1 MENVPAVQGHGSD
14 VERFIM
20 AAIDK
25 SVPVETMERL
35 LAMRDKL
42 CAERAKADYDNALA
56 EFQAECPVIS
66 KSKEVM
72 DKGGTKV
79 RYRYAPLDSII
90 GQIKAILQKYGF
102 SYSLTAQIIEKEK
115 ANWVEAT
122 CKATHKSGHSEC
134 SSFRVPID
142 KDAYMNEQQKVASA
156 LTYAKRYAF
165 CNAFGI
171 MTGDEDDDSDAAG
184 DKETA
189 KKKRAAHLQEPR
201 QEAPIIEVEPEE
213 PLAVGTELRIR
224 IDGLIDEAGIDK
236 KDFKAWLFSIKKV
249 SKKFGNPSL
258 SSMSIKDAE
267 SMVKNWSAALAK
279 FNSYI
284 DQKNAGQ
291 AA

>member
-42 CAERAKADYDNALA
+42 CAERAKADYDEALA

-122 CKATHKSGHSEC
+122 CKATHKSGHSEL

-184 DKETA
+184 DKKPE
-189 KKKRAAHLQEPR
+189 KKPPVRK
-201 QEAPIIEVEPEE
+201 EAPISEAETVEE
-213 PLAVGTELRIR
+213 PLAVGTELRTK

-267 SMVKNWSAALAK
+267 SLVKNWSAALAK